1 VIVEGT
7 DMIIE
12 FCYGQCSVECVPNPN
27 PADITF
33 RVNMSDLN
41 GNSIA
46 SADGVYLI
54 GNFTNPQWQGGAIQ
68 MTNTGANVYE
78 ATANVS
84 GAAQFQYK
92 FVNGLVSNSANE
104 EGAGIADC
112 GVANGI
118 GGYNRVHDRTGEAE
132 TLSVVCFSACTDC
145 VVNVNENAFL
155 SSLLVF
161 PNPAEDRLTV
171 KLNAA
176 TAQNIQIQ
184 LINNVGQVV
193 YSKNA
198 GTLAGDRQF
207 EIEVAQLSAGVY
219 NLVVSNG
226 TGIQTK
232 TVSIK

>member
-1 VIVEGT
+1 
-7 DMIIE
+7 
-12 FCYGQCSVECVPNPN
+12 
-27 PADITF
+27 
-33 RVNMSDLN
+33 
-41 GNSIA
+41 
-46 SADGVYLI
+46 
-54 GNFTNPQWQGGAIQ
+54 
-68 MTNTGANVYE
+68 
-78 ATANVS
+78 
-84 GAAQFQYK
+84 
-92 FVNGLVSNSANE
+92 
-104 EGAGIADC
+104 
-112 GVANGI
+112 
-118 GGYNRVHDRTGEAE
+118 
-132 TLSVVCFSACTDC
+132 
-145 VVNVNENAFL
+145 VNENAFL